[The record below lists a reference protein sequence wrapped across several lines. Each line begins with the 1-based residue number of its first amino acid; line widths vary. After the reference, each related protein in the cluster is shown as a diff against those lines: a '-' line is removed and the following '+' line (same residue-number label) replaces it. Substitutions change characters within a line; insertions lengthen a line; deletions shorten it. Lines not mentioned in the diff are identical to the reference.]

1 MKTLIV
7 LPAYNEEKII
17 RINVLKVFD
26 FCKENL
32 KEFQIVIADNGST
45 DQTSKLGQEL
55 ANQHPEIEYLY
66 IKEAGKGRAIKTSWQ
81 KYQADI
87 YMFCDIDLPSNL
99 ETIPIMIDKIKGGN
113 YDLVVGSRYVAGAR
127 AKRTFVRKLISLF
140 YRLLLR
146 ILFGLKVKDAP
157 CGIKAINKKVRDEL
171 LSQIKNT
178 GWFFDI
184 ELLILAQ
191 KQKFRILEI
200 PVQWQDRSE
209 PLKKTLIKL
218 IKIILE
224 DLREMI
230 RLCF

>member
-1 MKTLIV
+1 MKILVV

-17 RINVLKVFD
+17 RTNVLKVLD

-45 DQTSKLGQEL
+45 DRTPELGQEL

-66 IKEAGKGRAIKTSWQ
+66 IKKAGKGRAIKTAWQ

-87 YMFCDIDLPSNL
+87 YIFCDIDLPSNL
-99 ETIPIMIDKIKGGN
+99 ETISLMIDKIKEGN
-113 YDLVVGSRYVAGAR
+113 YDLVVGSRYVAGAKV
-127 AKRTFVRKLISLF
+127 KRTALRKLISLF
-140 YRLLLR
+140 YRFLLR
-146 ILFGLKVKDAP
+146 TLFGLKVKDAP
-157 CGIKAINKKVRDEL
+157 CGIKAITEKVRDEL
-171 LSQIKNT
+171 LSQVKNT

-191 KQKFRILEI
+191 KKGFQILEI
-200 PVQWQDRSE
+200 PVQWQDRPE
-209 PLKKTLIKL
+209 PFIKTFTKL